1 VPDFDDWANASKM
14 AEFLENFHKLTLRVS
29 VTLRPTAHIF
39 FHEVADLNILLRS
52 WCESSD
58 PLRKDMAKRMLAKYN
73 KYWGDY
79 KSFNILIFVAVALDP
94 RYKLGNYTKIATLEM
109 FGKVKGELVW
119 DEMTNTLTELFQD
132 YGKKYSPSQKETK
145 SEEAKKDKEEE
156 EGSLMRSLIAKRLK
170 MNNCGVTS
178 SKSELE
184 KYLSEENEEQSN
196 KFDILGWWK
205 INSTRF
211 PVLSRLA
218 RDVLAVPISTVA
230 SESAFSTGGRILDD
244 FRSSLTPFMVEALIC
259 TQDWL
264 KRAPSI
270 PNEEEEEELTKLEQG
285 TNHAPFLFIL
295 YLKQYNILFHVFICI
310 CSTA

>member
-1 VPDFDDWANASKM
+1 
-14 AEFLENFHKLTLRVS
+14 
-29 VTLRPTAHIF
+29 
-39 FHEVADLNILLRS
+39 
-52 WCESSD
+52 
-58 PLRKDMAKRMLAKYN
+58 
-73 KYWGDY
+73 
-79 KSFNILIFVAVALDP
+79 
-94 RYKLGNYTKIATLEM
+94 M
-109 FGKVKGELVW
+109 FGEVKEELVW
-119 DEMTNTLTELFQD
+119 DGMTNTLTELFQD

-156 EGSLMRSLIAKRLK
+156 EGSLMISLIAKRLK

-295 YLKQYNILFHVFICI
+295 YLRQYNILVHVCICI